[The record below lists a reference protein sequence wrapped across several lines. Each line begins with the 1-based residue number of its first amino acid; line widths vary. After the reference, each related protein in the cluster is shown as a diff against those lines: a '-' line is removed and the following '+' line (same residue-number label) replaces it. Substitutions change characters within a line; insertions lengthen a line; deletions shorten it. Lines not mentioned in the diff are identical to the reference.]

1 MSWAVIFITLLLLI
15 LTFTFSGLSIACS
28 LGAVGIIGLLITGH
42 GNMLQVIGNITW
54 NTANDFALTSIPL
67 FLLMGEII
75 LVSNVSTNFYNG
87 IAKFL
92 RKVPGGLLH
101 SNILACAIFSAIS
114 GSSVATAA
122 AIGSVAIPDEKK
134 RNYKRDYIY
143 GSLAAGGTLGILI
156 PPSIALII
164 YGALTT
170 TSVAKL
176 FTAAMVPGLLL
187 AGIYMAYIY
196 FNSIINKKDFEN
208 IDYGQAAEVSYAT
221 ALRGILPLFILIV
234 IVLGGIYSAVM
245 TPTEAAAAGVTASIV
260 IAKFFGEFDFKK
272 YKEALLKSIR
282 NTSMLLFIM
291 VGAQALSYALSI
303 SGATRG
309 MVSWVTGLELATLT
323 LLLMIYCLYIV
334 LGCFVESNSMQYL
347 TIPVLFPILKA
358 YGVDPIW
365 FGVVL
370 VVLIELGQI
379 TPPVGI
385 NLFVISGIDPESRLT
400 EIIRGVI
407 PYIFLMLLMVAI
419 LTVFP
424 QLATFLM

>member
-1 MSWAVIFITLLLLI
+1 
-15 LTFTFSGLSIACS
+15 
-28 LGAVGIIGLLITGH
+28 
-42 GNMLQVIGNITW
+42 
-54 NTANDFALTSIPL
+54 
-67 FLLMGEII
+67 
-75 LVSNVSTNFYNG
+75 
-87 IAKFL
+87 
-92 RKVPGGLLH
+92 
-101 SNILACAIFSAIS
+101 
-114 GSSVATAA
+114 
-122 AIGSVAIPDEKK
+122 
-134 RNYKRDYIY
+134 
-143 GSLAAGGTLGILI
+143 LGILI

-176 FTAAMVPGLLL
+176 FTAAMVPGLIL
-187 AGIYMAYIY
+187 ASIYMVYIF

-208 IDYGQAAEVSYAT
+208 VDYGQSNEISYAL
-221 ALRGILPLFILIV
+221 ALKGILPLLLLIV
-234 IVLGGIYSAVM
+234 IVLGGIYTAVM
-245 TPTEAAAAGVTASIV
+245 TPTEAAAAGVTASII
-260 IAKFFGEFDFKK
+260 IAKVFGEFNFKK

-282 NTSMLLFIM
+282 NTSMLIFIM
-291 VGAQALSYALSI
+291 VGAQALSYTLSV

-323 LLLMIYCLYIV
+323 LLIMIYCLYIV

-407 PYIFLMLLMVAI
+407 PYVFLMLVIVAI
-419 LTVFP
+419 LTAFP
-424 QLATFLM
+424 RLATFLV